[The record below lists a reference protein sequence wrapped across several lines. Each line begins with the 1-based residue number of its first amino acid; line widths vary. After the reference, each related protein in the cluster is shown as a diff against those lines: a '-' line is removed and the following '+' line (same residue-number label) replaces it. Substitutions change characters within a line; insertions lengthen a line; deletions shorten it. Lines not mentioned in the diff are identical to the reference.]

1 VGALKR
7 QMGVQREVAG
17 SIAGFLAT
25 APMTV
30 AMMAMHRALPH
41 EHKEPLPPRQITDNA
56 AAQAGVD
63 IGDDETRKA
72 AALGAHFAYGASV
85 GALYGPVAGATKL
98 PAAIEGMLYGM
109 AVWGGSYLGVLPG
122 AGLYRS
128 AKDEPAPRNAMMIAA
143 HLIWGASLGVLTGA
157 LADGE

>member
-1 VGALKR
+1 
-7 QMGVQREVAG
+7 VQREFAG

-30 AMMAMHRALPH
+30 AMMAMHRALPDK
-41 EHKEPLPPRQITDNA
+41 HKDPLPPRQITDNA
-56 AAQAGVD
+56 AVQAGVD

-72 AALGAHFAYGASV
+72 TALGAHFAYGASV
-85 GALYGPVAGATKL
+85 GALYGPVAGSTTL
-98 PAAIEGMLYGM
+98 PSAVEGMLYGM

-122 AGLYRS
+122 AGLYQS
-128 AKDEPAPRNAMMIAA
+128 AKDEPAPRNVMMIAA

-157 LADGE
+157 LADK

>member
-1 VGALKR
+1 
-7 QMGVQREVAG
+7 VQREFAG

-41 EHKEPLPPRQITDNA
+41 QDQEPLPPRQITDNA

-63 IGDDETRKA
+63 IGDEDTRNA
-72 AALGAHFAYGASV
+72 TALGAHFAYGASV
-85 GALYGPVAGATKL
+85 GALYGPFAGSSGL
-98 PAAIEGMLYGM
+98 PSAVEGMLYGV
-109 AVWGGSYLGVLPG
+109 AVWGGSYLGILPG

-128 AKDEPAPRNAMMIAA
+128 AKDESAPRNAMIIAA
-143 HLIWGASLGVLTGA
+143 HLLWGASLGVLTGA
-157 LADGE
+157 LAERE